1 MSAKRITWTAR
12 VGQVAMLERAAATLN
27 NVPWCQSDN
36 TAETVFDEFIKPCIN
51 DIFDDVEMFIYWC
64 LILRLVNMTIKM
76 FSLIIFTNRDFS
88 HNSQITPTS
97 AKAPHNATSG
107 IFAVD

>member
-51 DIFDDVEMFIYWC
+51 DIFDDVEMFIENIYHGIDTGEDEGSRAHFDKV
-64 LILRLVNMTIKM
+64 LQLEVALREAFKGKA
-76 FSLIIFTNRDFS
+76 
-88 HNSQITPTS
+88 
-97 AKAPHNATSG
+97 AKA
-107 IFAVD
+107 